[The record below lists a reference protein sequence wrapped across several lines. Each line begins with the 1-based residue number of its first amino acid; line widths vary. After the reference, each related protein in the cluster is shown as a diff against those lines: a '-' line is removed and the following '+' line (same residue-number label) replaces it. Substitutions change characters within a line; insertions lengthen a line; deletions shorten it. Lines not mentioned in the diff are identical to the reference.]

1 MDVERGARLAL
12 HGLGHEGGIH
22 VVALRRLAHGS
33 FENKD
38 LVCHRQRVAVIKINL
53 QLRGAVFVDQCI
65 DIQLL
70 LIGEVVHVLDKVL
83 ELRDRIDAVGQ
94 ARHFPAT

>member
-1 MDVERGARLAL
+1 M

-33 FENKD
+33 FENKH

-53 QLRGAVFVDQCI
+53 QLRGAVFVNQCI